1 MPRFTTP
8 KLILVTT
15 VLLSFSGCSS
25 SQRQWEITV
34 ENKSDVPC
42 SFFITSTIAGG
53 SSNAKVEDVAK
64 GKPTTLIVGDTK
76 TTVQSVRVVRGK
88 DEHSK
93 DEQTFNP
100 NVELPVGKRFAIVVN
115 ADGQVETSTTDR

>member
-1 MPRFTTP
+1 MSRSPLP
-8 KLILVTT
+8 WL
-15 VLLSFSGCSS
+15 VLLTTTLLFLSGCSS

-42 SFFITSTIAGG
+42 SFFVTMTVPGG

-64 GKPTTLIVGDTK
+64 GKQTTLIVGDAK

-88 DEHSK
+88 DE
-93 DEQTFNP
+93 ETLTP
-100 NVELPVGKRFAIVVN
+100 NVELPVGKKYAIVVN
-115 ADGQVETSTTDR
+115 ADGKVETSTTDR

>member
-1 MPRFTTP
+1 MLQAICRM
-8 KLILVTT
+8 LVLFTT
-15 VLLSFSGCSS
+15 VLFFSGCSS
-25 SQRQWEITV
+25 SHRQWEITV

-42 SFFITSTIAGG
+42 SVFITSTIAGG
-53 SSNAKVEDVAK
+53 SSTAKVEDVAK
-64 GKPTTLIVGDTK
+64 GKSLTLIVGDNK

-93 DEQTFNP
+93 DEKTLNP

-115 ADGQVETSTTDR
+115 ADGNVATSTTDR